1 MKRRILFLT
10 LAAIGILFVMPLLV
24 MLVASFMGVKE
35 LTATYGGVL
44 GADKEGVSFVLL
56 PRCPTLRAY
65 IELLFDSP
73 GFFVMFWNSC
83 KQVFPVLAG
92 QLLVAVPAAWAFGQY
107 EFKGKKVL
115 YFVYMILMI
124 MPFQVTMVSSYLVL
138 SKTELLDTH
147 WAVILPGVFSAF
159 PVFILTKFF
168 KSVPRALMEAAR
180 VDGATDL
187 QIFLRIGLP
196 LGYPGILSVM
206 ILGFLEYWNAIEQPM
221 TFLQDK
227 ELWPLSL
234 YLPQITADKMSV
246 SFVASVVM
254 MVPAVLIFVFGQK
267 YLEEGIAASGL
278 KG

>member
-1 MKRRILFLT
+1 MKKRMLFLT
-10 LAAIGILFVMPLLV
+10 LGAVGILFVMPLLV
-24 MLVASFMGVKE
+24 MVFASFMGVEE

-44 GADKEGVSFVLL
+44 RDGEESIDFVLL
-56 PRCPTLRAY
+56 PRYPTLRAY
-65 IELLFDSP
+65 VELLLDSP

-92 QLLVAVPAAWAFGQY
+92 QLVIAVPAAWAFGQY
-107 EFKGKKVL
+107 EFKGKRCL
-115 YFVYMILMI
+115 YFIYMILMI
-124 MPFQVTMVSSYLVL
+124 LPFQVTMVSSYLVL
-138 SKTELLDTH
+138 SELQLLNSH
-147 WAVILPGVFSAF
+147 LAVILPGVFSAF

-168 KSVPRALMEAAR
+168 KSIPKAVIEAAR
-180 VDGATDL
+180 VDGANDA
-187 QIFLRIGLP
+187 QIFFRIGLP

-206 ILGFLEYWNAIEQPM
+206 ILGFLEYWNAMEQPM

-234 YLPQITADKMSV
+234 YLPNITADKVSV

-254 MVPAVLIFVFGQK
+254 MIPAVLIFVFGQK

-278 KG
+278 KE

>member
-1 MKRRILFLT
+1 MKKRMLFLT
-10 LAAIGILFVMPLLV
+10 LGAVGIMFVMPLLV
-24 MLVASFMGVKE
+24 MVFASFMGVEE

-44 GADKEGVSFVLL
+44 RDGEESIDFVLL
-56 PRCPTLRAY
+56 PRYPTLRAY
-65 IELLFDSP
+65 VELLLDSP

-92 QLLVAVPAAWAFGQY
+92 QLVIAVPAAWAFGQY
-107 EFKGKKVL
+107 EFKGKRCL
-115 YFVYMILMI
+115 YFIYMILMI
-124 MPFQVTMVSSYLVL
+124 LPFQVTMVSSYLVL
-138 SKTELLDTH
+138 SELQLLNTH
-147 WAVILPGVFSAF
+147 LAVILPGVFSAF

-168 KSVPRALMEAAR
+168 KSIPKAVIEAAR
-180 VDGATDL
+180 VDGANDA
-187 QIFLRIGLP
+187 QIFFRIGLP

-206 ILGFLEYWNAIEQPM
+206 ILGFLEYWNAMEQPM

-234 YLPQITADKMSV
+234 YLPNITADKVSV

-254 MVPAVLIFVFGQK
+254 MIPAVLIFVFGQK

-278 KG
+278 KE

>member
-1 MKRRILFLT
+1 MKKRILFLT
-10 LAAIGILFVMPLLV
+10 LGAVVILFVMPLLV
-24 MLVASFMGVKE
+24 MVFASFMGVEE

-44 GADKEGVSFVLL
+44 RDGEESIDFVLL
-56 PRCPTLRAY
+56 PRYPTLRAY
-65 IELLFDSP
+65 VELLLDSP

-92 QLLVAVPAAWAFGQY
+92 QLVIAVPAAWAFGQY
-107 EFKGKKVL
+107 EFKGKRCL
-115 YFVYMILMI
+115 YFIYMILMI
-124 MPFQVTMVSSYLVL
+124 LPFQVTMVSSYLVL
-138 SKTELLDTH
+138 SELQLLNTH
-147 WAVILPGVFSAF
+147 LAVILPGVFSAF

-168 KSVPRALMEAAR
+168 KSIPKAVIEAAR
-180 VDGATDL
+180 VDGANDV
-187 QIFLRIGLP
+187 QIFFRIGLP

-206 ILGFLEYWNAIEQPM
+206 ILGFLEYWNAMEQPM

-234 YLPQITADKMSV
+234 YLPNITADKVSV

-254 MVPAVLIFVFGQK
+254 MIPAVLIFVFGQK

-278 KG
+278 KE

>member
-1 MKRRILFLT
+1 MKRNILFLLLT
-10 LAAIGILFVMPLLV
+10 IIGILFVMPLFV
-24 MLVASFMGVKE
+24 MLTASFMGVNE
-35 LTATYGGVL
+35 LSATYGGVL
-44 GADKEGVSFVLL
+44 EEGKENINFVLL
-56 PRCPTLRAY
+56 PRYPTLRAY
-65 IELLFDSP
+65 VELLFDSP

-83 KQVFPVLAG
+83 KQVFTVLAG

-107 EFKGKKVL
+107 EFKGKKIL
-115 YFVYMILMI
+115 YFIYMMLMI

-138 SKTELLDTH
+138 SKVRLLDTH
-147 WAVILPGVFSAF
+147 LAIILPGVFSAF

-168 KSVPRALMEAAR
+168 KSIPKALIEAAR
-180 VDGATDL
+180 VDGATDMK
-187 QIFLRIGLP
+187 IFLRIGLP

-234 YLPQITADKMSV
+234 YLPNITTDKMSV
-246 SFVASVVM
+246 SFVASVIM

-278 KG
+278 KE

>member
-1 MKRRILFLT
+1 MKKRILFLT
-10 LAAIGILFVMPLLV
+10 LGAVGILFVMPLLV
-24 MLVASFMGVKE
+24 MVFASFMGVEE

-44 GADKEGVSFVLL
+44 RDGEESIDFVLL
-56 PRCPTLRAY
+56 PRYPTLRAY
-65 IELLFDSP
+65 VELLLDSP

-92 QLLVAVPAAWAFGQY
+92 QLVIAVPAAWAFGQY
-107 EFKGKKVL
+107 EFRGKRCL
-115 YFVYMILMI
+115 YFIYMILMI
-124 MPFQVTMVSSYLVL
+124 LPFQVTMVSSYLVL
-138 SKTELLDTH
+138 SELQLLNSH
-147 WAVILPGVFSAF
+147 LAVILPGVFSAF

-168 KSVPRALMEAAR
+168 KSIPKAVIEAAR
-180 VDGATDL
+180 VDGANDA
-187 QIFLRIGLP
+187 QIFFRIGLP

-206 ILGFLEYWNAIEQPM
+206 ILGFLEYWNAMEQPM

-234 YLPQITADKMSV
+234 YLPNITADKVSV

-254 MVPAVLIFVFGQK
+254 MIPAVLIFVFGQK

-278 KG
+278 KE